1 MTKTLQKVIREV
13 SDLSE
18 SEQDA
23 LAMLIQDELLWDL
36 SLKNSQNALETL
48 ANEALSEFQNGT
60 TKPIKL

>member
-1 MTKTLQKVIREV
+1 MTQTLQKVIREV

-23 LAMLIQDELLWDL
+23 LAILIQDELLWDL
-36 SLKNSQNALETL
+36 RLKNSQDALETL

>member
-1 MTKTLQKVIREV
+1 MTKTLQKVIKEV

>member
-23 LAMLIQDELLWDL
+23 LALLIQDELLWDL

-48 ANEALSEFQNGT
+48 ANEALNEFQNGT